1 VVDLTLTDE
10 QKDLRELAHNFAERE
25 IRKVAWDYDRDGTW
39 PQEIIEK
46 AWEVGLMN
54 THVAEEYG
62 GPGLD
67 YLSGCLIEEEMGWG
81 CSGIGTSLMANGLAA
96 APVGLG
102 GSDKVKKEYLGM
114 ITEAPKLASFCLTE
128 PDAGSDVSG
137 MKTTAVRKGDRW
149 VINGSKCFITNGG
162 HADWFTVYA
171 KTDKDAGHR
180 GISAFVVPK
189 DATVTVDKKE
199 DKLGQRASNTATI
212 TFNETEVPLGNLLG
226 EENHGFKLAMM
237 TLDRTRPGV
246 AAMAVGIA
254 RAALEFASD
263 YSKER
268 IQFGVPIAMH
278 QAVAFMIADM
288 ATKVEAGRLL
298 VWQSAVLLDQGRR
311 NTLAASHAKRFAAD
325 SAMEVTVDAV
335 QVYGGYG
342 FIKEYPV
349 EKLMRDAKIMQLYE
363 GTSQIQRLVIAKE
376 LLMGRDVSDT
386 TPEAEAADKAAQESE
401 ASQQEQAPATV

>member
-1 VVDLTLTDE
+1 MVDFTLTDE
-10 QKDLRELAHNFAERE
+10 QKDVRELAHDFAEKE
-25 IRKVAWDYDRDGTW
+25 IRPVAWDYDRDGTW
-39 PQEIIEK
+39 PQEVIEK

-54 THVAEEYG
+54 SHIGEDYG

-96 APVGLG
+96 APLG
-102 GSDKVKKEYLGM
+102 IGASEEVKKEYLGM
-114 ITEAPKLASFCLTE
+114 LTDEPKLASFCLTE
-128 PDAGSDVSG
+128 PDAGSDVAG
-137 MKTTAVRKGDRW
+137 MKTTAVRNGDKY
-149 VINGSKCFITNGG
+149 VLNGSKCFITNGG
-162 HADWFTVYA
+162 YADWFTVYA
-171 KTDKDAGHR
+171 KTDKEKGHR

-189 DATVTVDKKE
+189 DETVTVDKKE

-212 TFNETEVPLGNLLG
+212 TFNETEIPVGNLLG
-226 EENHGFKLAMM
+226 EEDKGFKLAMM

-246 AAMAVGIA
+246 AAMAVGIG
-254 RAALEFASD
+254 RAALEFASA
-263 YSKER
+263 YALER
-268 IQFGVPIAMH
+268 VQFDVPIAMH
-278 QAVAFMIADM
+278 QAISFMIADM

-298 VWQSAVLLDQGRR
+298 TWASAAQLDQGKR
-311 NTLAASHAKRFAAD
+311 NTLACSHAKRFAAD
-325 SAMEVTVDAV
+325 SAMEITVDAV

-376 LLMGRDVSDT
+376 VLMGRNVDEPL
-386 TPEAEAADKAAQESE
+386 PESVKTQTEAGEKVAEAA
-401 ASQQEQAPATV
+401 PAVA